1 MAFQVG
7 RGIKMSEL
15 EKLYEHSVKEVRDAL
30 NQIATLAYDAG
41 RADENADIMNYLKG
55 QADKLEAKRSEPDMD
70 IKIFT
75 IRRIVEHLEL
85 KGRGDE

>member
-1 MAFQVG
+1 
-7 RGIKMSEL
+7 MSDI
-15 EKLYEHSVKEVRDAL
+15 EKLYEQSIIEVRDAL
-30 NQIATLAYDAG
+30 IQIAENAYNAG
-41 RADENADIMNYLKG
+41 RHDENTDIMNYLKG

-85 KGRGDE
+85 REEQK

>member
-1 MAFQVG
+1 
-7 RGIKMSEL
+7 MSDL

-30 NQIATLAYDAG
+30 NQIATIAYDAG

-85 KGRGDE
+85 KGAGDE

>member
-1 MAFQVG
+1 
-7 RGIKMSEL
+7 MSDF
-15 EKLYEHSVKEVRDAL
+15 EKLYEHLVKDVRDAL
-30 NQIATLAYDAG
+30 IEIAENAYKAG
-41 RADENADIMNYLKG
+41 RHDENADIMNYLKG

-85 KGRGDE
+85 KGTGNE

>member
-1 MAFQVG
+1 
-7 RGIKMSEL
+7 MSDF
-15 EKLYEHSVKEVRDAL
+15 EKLYEHSIKEVRDAL
-30 NQIATLAYDAG
+30 NRIATLAYDAG

-85 KGRGDE
+85 KGTDNE